1 MAAFVAVAAE
11 DRLVH
16 RSSPDRATPQWG
28 ALDLEGTWT
37 CIAADE
43 RLRLRTQRPITGT
56 MQDLNDLPYFVR
68 VVDHGVFAPAARAT
82 GLQQSQLSLRTAAN
96 ASRLGLRPLHP
107 SSRPSSAASP
117 AA

>member
-37 CIAADE
+37 CIAEDE
-43 RLRLRTQRPITGT
+43 RLRLRTQRPINGT
-56 MQDLNDLPYFVR
+56 MQDLNDLHYFVR
-68 VVDHGVFAPAARAT
+68 VVDHGGFAPAARAT
-82 GLQQSQLSLRTAAN
+82 GLHKSKLSRDRKST
-96 ASRLGLRPLHP
+96 RLNYSH
-107 SSRPSSAASP
+107 
-117 AA
+117 

>member
-37 CIAADE
+37 CIAEDE
-43 RLRLRTQRPITGT
+43 RLRLRTQRPINGT
-56 MQDLNDLPYFVR
+56 MQDLNDLHYFVR
-68 VVDHGVFAPAARAT
+68 VVDHGGFAPAARSEEHT
-82 GLQQSQLSLRTAAN
+82 SELQSLMRISYAVFC
-96 ASRLGLRPLHP
+96 LK
-107 SSRPSSAASP
+107 
-117 AA
+117 